1 VKIFAEKP
9 YRTRQFRLPV
19 LVLAAFFFSGTVQAG
34 SIREVKENGERVQS
48 IELPYPFAV
57 IGDNEDGERIYLRL
71 MSSLIG
77 RNPGFIIHLGD
88 MVSKP
93 DPKEWDGFFEIS
105 ETVQLP
111 FFPVLGNHDAGT
123 GLKGREIYRKQFQL
137 PEEKPYY
144 SFRVGTSLFV
154 VLDSEEGR
162 GRILEEQWAWME
174 DVLSS
179 SNEPFKL
186 VFIHRPLFPPIDS
199 MKRGQ
204 AMDRYIRERDN
215 LHRLFVKT
223 GVRMVFA
230 GDDHRYDR
238 RQKDGILYIITG
250 GGGSPIYALKD
261 RGGYFHYVWV
271 SVEPGKVRGEVIDLE
286 GQIRDQFVI
295 E

>member
-1 VKIFAEKP
+1 MFAAKP
-9 YRTRQFRLPV
+9 YRTTQIWLP
-19 LVLAAFFFSGTVQAG
+19 LLFWATFLFTGTAQAG
-34 SIREVKENGERVQS
+34 SIREVKENGERIQS
-48 IELPYPFAV
+48 IGPPYQFAV

-77 RNPGFIIHLGD
+77 RNPNFIIHLGD

-93 DPKEWDGFFEIS
+93 DPKEWGAFFEAS
-105 ETVQLP
+105 EKVQMP
-111 FFPVLGNHDAGT
+111 FFPVLGNHDVGTGT
-123 GLKGREIYRKQFQL
+123 GLKGREIFRKQFQL

-144 SFRVGTSLFV
+144 SFHVGTVLFV

-162 GRILEEQWAWME
+162 GKILEEQWTWME

-179 SNEPFKL
+179 SSEPFKL
-186 VFIHRPLFPPIDS
+186 AFIHRPLFPPIDS
-199 MKRGQ
+199 MKRGR

-261 RGGYFHYVWV
+261 RGGYFHYVWI
-271 SVEPGKVRGEVIDLE
+271 SVESGKVRGEVIDLE

>member
-1 VKIFAEKP
+1 MFAAKP
-9 YRTRQFRLPV
+9 YRTTQIWLLLLFWATFL
-19 LVLAAFFFSGTVQAG
+19 FTGTDQAG
-34 SIREVKENGERVQS
+34 SIREVKENGERIQS
-48 IELPYPFAV
+48 IGPPYQFAV

-77 RNPGFIIHLGD
+77 RNPNFIIHLGD

-93 DPKEWDGFFEIS
+93 DPKEWDAFFEAS
-105 ETVQLP
+105 ETVQMP
-111 FFPVLGNHDAGT
+111 FFPVLGNHDVGT

-137 PEEKPYY
+137 PEERPYY

-162 GRILEEQWAWME
+162 GKIVEEQWAWME

-199 MKRGQ
+199 MKRGR
-204 AMDRYIRERDN
+204 AMDRYIGERDN

-238 RQKDGILYIITG
+238 RQKGGIHYIITG

-271 SVEPGKVRGEVIDLE
+271 SMEPGKVKGEVIDLE
-286 GQIRDQFVI
+286 GQMRDQFVI